1 MSSVSRHRTPGRPAP
16 GRLAPGRLALLAGG
30 GSGGHVFPGLA
41 VARELMERGWQVGWV
56 GRPPSSSSKSL
67 EAKIIDREDGIDFHG
82 LPARPLVG
90 KGLVDRVNGLAVLAS
105 STLRARGLV
114 KRLGARVVLGT
125 GGYASVPAV
134 LGARL
139 AGVPTLLLE
148 PNAEA
153 GAANRLLSRWAGEAL
168 LAHEVTARGLRCA
181 STATG
186 VPVRSEFFDVAPSLP
201 FGEPLRLLVLGGSQG
216 AQSVNEV
223 LPAAITALSLDTPL
237 FVRHQAGSRHVDA
250 TRKLWREAGVEAL
263 RPGTGWQAEGAASS
277 PDKLQVEVAPFLAD
291 VAAAMAESH
300 LILSRAG
307 AITLAEICAAGRPSL
322 LLPLALAGGH
332 QEANAH
338 RLKDAGAAEVLVHK
352 TGLREEFLA
361 ALSMALGTLLAD
373 RRRLEVMAGSARR
386 LGRRDAATAIADR
399 VEARA
404 LPVKQ
409 NGGSGAHL
417 SPATTEPAGNGGHA

>member
-1 MSSVSRHRTPGRPAP
+1 MSAPVKNSV
-16 GRLAPGRLALLAGG
+16 RLALVAGG

-41 VARELMERGWQVGWV
+41 VARELMRRGWRVAWV
-56 GRPPSSSSKSL
+56 GRPPKERAGSGKTQSL
-67 EAKIIDREDGIDFHG
+67 EAKILDREDGIDFHG

-90 KGLVDRVNGLAVLAS
+90 KGLVGRVSGLAVLAS
-105 STLRARGLV
+105 SSLRARALV
-114 KRLGARVVLGT
+114 RRLEVHVVLGT

-168 LAHEVTARGLRCA
+168 VAHDVTSGGLRCP
-181 STATG
+181 STTTG

-216 AQSVNEV
+216 AQSVNEA
-223 LPAAITALSLDTPL
+223 LPAAITSLTLDTPL
-237 FVRHQAGSRHVDA
+237 FIRHQAGAHHADA
-250 TRKLWREAGVEAL
+250 TRKLWRDAGVDAL
-263 RPGTGWQAEGAASS
+263 RPGTGWQATAAASRQ
-277 PDKLQVEVAPFLAD
+277 KILQVEVAPFLAD
-291 VAAAMAESH
+291 VAAAMSESH

-338 RLKDAGAAEVLVHK
+338 RLKDAGAAEVLVQDSQAN
-352 TGLREEFLA
+352 GSGQSEEFQAAGFGA

-373 RRRLEVMAGSARR
+373 RKRLEAMAGSARR

-417 SPATTEPAGNGGHA
+417 AAEPAGNGGHA